1 MRNED
6 KENIQLRNRL
16 NDLCLLRLFRNTKK
30 EFGEYIE
37 YNLTTNNSILK
48 IKPFTA
54 RCLYRELSSQIFSD
68 TYSTF
73 EIDKE
78 LEEYQKASDIY
89 LNKIK
94 KKRIDL
100 QEPKLLYSFLRYYY
114 TDGLQEPDY
123 KNKDLDKLIHIVN
136 KNNEV
141 DVPFL
146 LLLILK
152 ILPPYNSKQGDVKDI
167 NADFA
172 RVYHFFEGF
181 VKDSPNL
188 TELPVL
194 EIMKHTFN
202 QCTHKNRIFLIDM
215 TKRIL
220 GCFCALTNPGDAYDS
235 NAVSDKKVPNIDEC
249 YWYDTDTSS
258 DTTTFWQFEQMATF
272 DYFLYRYKIKIDRK
286 EVEYNKFEVSFFNNL
301 NYLTLYAA
309 KSSSILEFIIEK
321 KIIQM
326 DKQAWYK
333 CKLDNETFPNK
344 IELCEILAGEPFLGF
359 KTLSRLTDSKKEEQI
374 TNRIKE
380 HKSINAKDN
389 PEENEYTF
397 LSAPIAITEKFI
409 YIQMDNSEEEENEN
423 NNQHYYRISK
433 ENNEGLK
440 KIMLNDFVGIL
451 TIQNRKYIGFSPLS
465 LFLEVT
471 DEKALIENK
480 VEVVDRIIL

>member
-1 MRNED
+1 M
-6 KENIQLRNRL
+6 
-16 NDLCLLRLFRNTKK
+16 
-30 EFGEYIE
+30 
-37 YNLTTNNSILK
+37 
-48 IKPFTA
+48 
-54 RCLYRELSSQIFSD
+54 
-68 TYSTF
+68 
-73 EIDKE
+73 
-78 LEEYQKASDIY
+78 
-89 LNKIK
+89 
-94 KKRIDL
+94 
-100 QEPKLLYSFLRYYY
+100 
-114 TDGLQEPDY
+114 
-123 KNKDLDKLIHIVN
+123 
-136 KNNEV
+136 
-141 DVPFL
+141 
-146 LLLILK
+146 
-152 ILPPYNSKQGDVKDI
+152 
-167 NADFA
+167 
-172 RVYHFFEGF
+172 
-181 VKDSPNL
+181 
-188 TELPVL
+188 
-194 EIMKHTFN
+194 
-202 QCTHKNRIFLIDM
+202 
-215 TKRIL
+215 
-220 GCFCALTNPGDAYDS
+220 
-235 NAVSDKKVPNIDEC
+235 
-249 YWYDTDTSS
+249 
-258 DTTTFWQFEQMATF
+258 
-272 DYFLYRYKIKIDRK
+272 
-286 EVEYNKFEVSFFNNL
+286 EYNKFEVSFFNNL

-380 HKSINAKDN
+380 YKSINAKDN